1 MAKVNTISQFQ
12 NIDVYEVAFDA
23 ASVAAATVAE
33 QAVAVTG
40 VLASDYCLGVEP
52 AASLGVSLSAYV
64 SAADEIKVVFNNPTA
79 SPVDLASKTYRFIVA
94 RA

>member
-33 QAVAVTG
+33 QAVTVTG
-40 VLASDYCLGVEP
+40 VLASE
-52 AASLGVSLSAYV
+52 
-64 SAADEIKVVFNNPTA
+64 VFP
-79 SPVDLASKTYRFIVA
+79 
-94 RA
+94 